1 LILALFK
8 KVNYNFFL
16 LNRANRNAKH
26 QLEHDWSNKFEAKR
40 ADDKAH
46 SRKNTDVDI
55 MFYPGAARYQET
67 YV

>member
-1 LILALFK
+1 MWFAYIK
-8 KVNYNFFL
+8 
-16 LNRANRNAKH
+16 RANRNAKH

-40 ADDKAH
+40 ADDKAW

-67 YV
+67 